1 MTIQIKTLRT
11 IPNQHTMESGDLG
24 DAMRQRAGILKANLP
39 FDLAQAV
46 DILLNMAAQ
55 VDAMEDGLVTD
66 DGKADL
72 VADLYRLD
80 ELLPD

>member
-11 IPNQHTMESGDLG
+11 IPNPHTMASGDLG
-24 DAMRQRAGILKANLP
+24 DAMRQRAGILKAKLP

-55 VDAMEDGLVTD
+55 VDAMSEDLVTD
-66 DGKADL
+66 KGKACL
-72 VADLYRLD
+72 IADLYRLD

>member
-11 IPNQHTMESGDLG
+11 VPDPLTMTPSDLG
-24 DAMRQRAGILKANLP
+24 DAMRQRAGILKAKLP

-55 VDAMEDGLVTD
+55 VDAMSEELVTD